1 MKNENRNM
9 KENALQE
16 IMYYKLICYGI
27 IVFFAKGTLIMS
39 DRIPTLS
46 ALLNKIS
53 STDAIYYTL
62 SVMLLLEVITFLTYG
77 AFKSM
82 KIKKEEKERDLI
94 KEGFSEGFSKGFKKG
109 QMDNKDWKKRMFYRL
124 YIQFPK
130 NKQNDW
136 DFS

>member
-1 MKNENRNM
+1 MKIKTNKKERWHMKNENRNM
-9 KENALQE
+9 KENVLQE
-16 IMYYKLICYGI
+16 IMYHKLICYGI

-39 DRIPTLS
+39 DRIPTLN

-82 KIKKEEKERDLI
+82 KKKKEEKERGLI

-109 QMDNKDWKKRMFYRL
+109 QMDN
-124 YIQFPK
+124 
-130 NKQNDW
+130 ND
-136 DFS
+136 